1 MSDSSPRGI
10 EFNTPQYLIAANT
23 LVEAG
28 DMVGLKLGYMVPVT
42 HTTGIKVKGIAT
54 KTVDNRTTN
63 TVGNSGLDGGAPVAV
78 ELTYCN
84 KGLRT
89 YKVFSDTAGNAIT
102 QADVGTAVYG
112 LDSKT
117 VTKASSGNSLACEVF
132 RIDPIDGRPWVL
144 FNQ

>member
-1 MSDSSPRGI
+1 MSESTSRGI

-23 LVEAG
+23 LIESG
-28 DMVGLKLGYMVPVT
+28 DMVGLKNGYMVPVT

-54 KTVDNRTTN
+54 KTVDNRTGN
-63 TVGNSGLDGGAPVAV
+63 TVGNSGLDGGAPVPV
-78 ELTYCN
+78 ELSFSD
-84 KGLRT
+84 KGLRVF
-89 YKVFSDTAGNAIT
+89 KVSSDTASNAIT

-112 LDSKT
+112 LNAKT

-132 RIDPIDGRPWVL
+132 RIDPVDGRPWVI